1 MTDRE
6 IQLLLR
12 PETYDEPVEAVRLI
26 QTHTSWV
33 LLTGAHAYKIKKPVY
48 FGFLDYTTLD
58 ARKFFCEEELR
69 LNQRLSP
76 DIYLG
81 VVPITKEDGKL
92 KVGGTGAVVDYCL
105 RMRELPQN
113 TIMTEVLRRKAVTYS
128 MIDEIARIVAGFH
141 ERAATDLEI
150 GKFGSLETIKFNW
163 DENFAQ
169 TEEFKR
175 RTIGSAAF
183 RSIKEEVERF
193 MVENRSLFSRR
204 IRERRVRECHGDL
217 HSRNIFIGE
226 HVRIFDCI
234 EFNRRF
240 SCCDVASEIA
250 FFVMDLEYYGEK
262 GLANYFVDRYLALTR
277 DHSLLKVLD
286 FYKCYRAYVR
296 GKVTSFNLND
306 PGIPARAR
314 TEAAQTARE
323 YFRLAARYAR
333 HFFDRPGLILTIGL
347 PGVGKT
353 YLASRLAR
361 KLDCYHLRSDILRKE
376 LTEVPVG
383 EHRFEGMNKGIYTS
397 NISART
403 YDEMLRRARYYLSA
417 GRTVILDATFSMADG
432 RRRAEALA
440 RACNAR
446 FLMVDCVC
454 PVKTALSR
462 INRRK
467 HEFSFSDATPE
478 VYQRIRRNFDPVRK
492 SRHAIR
498 ADTSQPVTGLLRK
511 IEAALLRL

>member
-1 MTDRE
+1 
-6 IQLLLR
+6 
-12 PETYDEPVEAVRLI
+12 
-26 QTHTSWV
+26 
-33 LLTGAHAYKIKKPVY
+33 
-48 FGFLDYTTLD
+48 
-58 ARKFFCEEELR
+58 
-69 LNQRLSP
+69 
-76 DIYLG
+76 
-81 VVPITKEDGKL
+81 
-92 KVGGTGAVVDYCL
+92 
-105 RMRELPQN
+105 
-113 TIMTEVLRRKAVTYS
+113 

-403 YDEMLRRARYYLSA
+403 YDEMLRRRQVLPERRPDRNS
-417 GRTVILDATFSMADG
+417 RRHLLDG
-432 RRRAEALA
+432 RWPAQGRGAG
-440 RACNAR
+440 
-446 FLMVDCVC
+446 
-454 PVKTALSR
+454 S
-462 INRRK
+462 
-467 HEFSFSDATPE
+467 
-478 VYQRIRRNFDPVRK
+478 
-492 SRHAIR
+492 
-498 ADTSQPVTGLLRK
+498 GLQCTVPDGG
-511 IEAALLRL
+511 LRLPGQDCAESNQPAKARVLILGCHARGVSAHPPELRSGQEVPPCDQG